1 MMHAV
6 VESTAG
12 LVFAG
17 ESGALNES
25 WSDVFAA
32 LTERSVRGE
41 GPGTWSIGE
50 DAVTPGVPED
60 ALRYLDEP
68 SRAEDPDHYGER
80 YTGPADNGGVH
91 TNSGIPNKA
100 FYLVA
105 KGGAHG
111 NGGAVR
117 GIGPVKAARVWYT
130 ALAHYMTS
138 RTDFAGAREATIQAA
153 VSLYGPTAREP
164 LAVCQAWSVSGVGGP
179 CK

>member
-1 MMHAV
+1 VV

-17 ESGALNES
+17 GSGALNES

-41 GPGTWSIGE
+41 GPGTWAIGE
-50 DAVTPGVPED
+50 EAVTPGVPED
-60 ALRYLDEP
+60 ALRFLDEP
-68 SRAEDPDHYGER
+68 SRAEDPDHYRER

-91 TNSGIPNKA
+91 TNSGIANKA

-105 KGGAHG
+105 KGGTHG
-111 NGGAVR
+111 NGGSVR
-117 GIGPVKAARVWYT
+117 GIGPAKAARVWYA
-130 ALAHYMTS
+130 ALTHYMTS
-138 RTDFAGAREATIQAA
+138 RTDFLGAREATIRAA
-153 VSLYGPTAREP
+153 TALYGPAAREP
-164 LAVCQAWSVSGVGGP
+164 LAVCQAWSLSGVGGA